1 MHGKQAKSESW
12 EKCKLKTAKGYDD
25 FQTRYVLL
33 SNSPEDGPRTTGR
46 PATCRYNNKS
56 LARFLAMD
64 TGVVILLLSSSTP
77 CVAFASHDPLPC
89 LAALLLFCPVS
100 RARQAAAAGLGVAHS
115 PLLLRGVWDRLRLAN
130 HPPHYP
136 AARITMLARKV
147 TADLRVFLPNHCRA
161 YFHPVRSNHRIGHSY
176 LSRVLIDGAAV
187 LLCIAVHI

>member
-115 PLLLRGVWDRLRLAN
+115 PLLLRGVLWDRLRLAN

-136 AARITMLARKV
+136 AAAHHYARQKGYCRP
-147 TADLRVFLPNHCRA
+147 ACLPSQSLPCI
-161 YFHPVRSNHRIGHSY
+161 FSSGSVKSSNRTL
-176 LSRVLIDGAAV
+176 LSLSCFD
-187 LLCIAVHI
+187 